1 MKRPLWKILLSSF
14 LKNVKT
20 CLFSVEAF
28 YISTPGG
35 QSQDFFDIV
44 ILTQKHRF
52 EGAWFWLKHFLVV
65 FRRRSLG
72 FIAASRVSY
81 GPLTEYKATRAK
93 NYNKNKQ
100 KMNFSICC
108 KFANIWCN
116 LKFSRWCAVASLCS
130 NLKLCNCCRLLSA
143 AGTNSQ
149 ISTNIGFQSHL
160 DQT

>member
-1 MKRPLWKILLSSF
+1 M
-14 LKNVKT
+14 
-20 CLFSVEAF
+20 
-28 YISTPGG
+28 
-35 QSQDFFDIV
+35 FDIQTNSRV
-44 ILTQKHRF
+44 FHHLTSSRAINVNNTFQIIFHLFFFCGYKDSWIPIYLHWWNYW
-52 EGAWFWLKHFLVV
+52 AHWLKHFLVV
-65 FRRRSLG
+65 FWRRSLG

-81 GPLTEYKATRAK
+81 GPLTEYKAARAK

-100 KMNFSICC
+100 KMIFSICC

-160 DQT
+160 DQI